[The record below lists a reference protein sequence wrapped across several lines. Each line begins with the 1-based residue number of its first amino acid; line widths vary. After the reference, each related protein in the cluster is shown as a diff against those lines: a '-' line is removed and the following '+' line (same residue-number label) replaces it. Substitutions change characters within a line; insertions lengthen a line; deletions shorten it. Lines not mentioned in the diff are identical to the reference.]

1 MKTLL
6 TNAKVWLGKNYFASH
21 IGFDDET
28 GIIEFVG
35 NSEHLKNCEIEF
47 DEIINLPGKLV
58 LPAFH
63 DGHCHLTMGANVNAQ
78 LNLRNAA
85 TAKDFQDGIK
95 DYSARSRELW
105 ICGGYFS
112 DSNFT
117 ERINLSKNFLDE
129 IENEKPVFIS
139 RFDLHSSFV
148 NSKALELSGLL
159 SRLGEF
165 TNEEIILDESGS
177 PTGELKERAMYHI
190 NSVIPEK
197 TIEEKAELVKKQIQL
212 LHSFGITAVTDIT
225 LLPDLN
231 VYEYLLNRNE
241 FNIFDYS
248 VLPFPEIENINEIK
262 KRFAT
267 FESQI
272 SFKCFKAFYDGSLS
286 SKTALMHSNYKNENQ
301 NGIRTEFVNSGDFVK
316 YGEMIDVADYQMAV
330 HAIGDKS
337 VTELLDFIKTLNSKS
352 GLRPRRFR
360 IEHAQHIRPDDFERF
375 KIHHVIA
382 SVQPGHLFS
391 DAKSAKELLDDIS
404 IEHNYR
410 ELLSRGVVL
419 NFGTDFPVIG
429 ESPFET
435 IYHAMKREGLPG
447 DVFSLEECL
456 TAYTK
461 SNAFATYTEEIRGI
475 LSPGMIADV
484 IVTEDLFEMTPEE
497 IHEAKV
503 DMTFMNGS
511 RVV

>member
-6 TNAKVWLGKNYFASH
+6 TNAKVWLGKNYFAAH

-28 GIIEFVG
+28 GTIEFVG
-35 NSEHLKNCEIEF
+35 NSHLLKNCEINF
-47 DEIINLPGKLV
+47 DEIINLPGKLI

-85 TAKDFQDGIK
+85 TVKDFQNGIRE
-95 DYSARSRELW
+95 YSAQSNEQW

-112 DSNFT
+112 ESNFT
-117 ERINLSKNFLDE
+117 EPVKLSKNFLDE
-129 IENEKPVFIS
+129 IEIEKPVFIS
-139 RFDLHSSFV
+139 RFDIHSSFV

-159 SRLGEF
+159 SRLNEF
-165 TNEEIILDESGS
+165 TNEEIILDENGK

-197 TIEEKAELVKKQIQL
+197 TIEAKAELVKKQIQR
-212 LHSFGITAVTDIT
+212 LHALGITAVTDIT
-225 LLPDLN
+225 LTPDLD
-231 VYEYLLNRNE
+231 VYEYLLSRNE

-248 VLPFPEIENINEIK
+248 VLPFPEVENIEKIK
-262 KRFAT
+262 ERFAD
-267 FESQI
+267 FDSLI
-272 SFKCFKAFYDGSLS
+272 KFKCFKAFYDGSLS
-286 SKTALMHSNYKNENQ
+286 SKTALMHSNYKNENHS
-301 NGIRTEFVNSGDFVK
+301 GIRTEFVNSGDFAK
-316 YGEMIDVADYQMAV
+316 FARMIDLADYQMAV

-337 VTELLDFIKTLNSKS
+337 VTELLDFIKLLNTES

-360 IEHAQHIRPDDFERF
+360 IEHAQHIQPEDFERF
-375 KIHHVIA
+375 RIHHVIA

-391 DAKSAKELLDDIS
+391 DAKSATDLLDDIS
-404 IEHNYR
+404 LEHNYR
-410 ELLSRGVVL
+410 ELLSKGVVL

-435 IYHAMKREGLPG
+435 IYHAMKRQGLPG
-447 DVFSLEECL
+447 DAFTLEECL

-461 SNAFATYTEEIRGI
+461 SNAFATYTEESRGS
-475 LSPGMIADV
+475 LKPGMIADI
-484 IVTEDLFEMTPEE
+484 IVTDDLFKMSPEDIRSTKVEMT
-497 IHEAKV
+497 
-503 DMTFMNGS
+503 FQNGS
-511 RVV
+511 RVF